1 MEFMSWSMHAS
12 ESEAWARR
20 KIVLFTLINMN
31 SLEHIISTMGRMMMS
46 QNFVCVDNF
55 QWYILWKML
64 IYHVTRTPT
73 RVRQTLDG
81 FTRVYAGFDR
91 DGSALRLNFHTGWT
105 VDPPMQIIWH
115 HFSALPFPI
124 SPIVVARNFVWESQ
138 KVAETRSLS
147 DGISVVSI
155 FTFYPHREKKSSSLS
170 MPHLKLIL
178 FINHMAW
185 AERLERVN

>member
-64 IYHVTRTPT
+64 IYHVARTPT

-81 FTRVYAGFDR
+81 FTRVYARFDR

-124 SPIVVARNFVWESQ
+124 SSIVVASDFVWES
-138 KVAETRSLS
+138 
-147 DGISVVSI
+147 
-155 FTFYPHREKKSSSLS
+155 PKSSRNSLFEWWNFS
-170 MPHLKLIL
+170 VHFHIL
-178 FINHMAW
+178 STQRKKIIIAIHA
-185 AERLERVN
+185 ASQVDPIH